1 MQLSFH
7 SRLGKHSVII
17 RSNADLFKRGNFHR
31 GTHILDARNGRVN
44 GDLRRINT
52 KCDADIESLFRNRGA
67 VETHTFR
74 QRDRIGRAVLHMKMG
89 AHGMRHRVDHMI
101 HLYYD
106 RNFTLSDIAQ
116 NSGIS
121 APYLS
126 TTFRNELGITL
137 KDYLAHIRTKQA
149 MKLLRESDLKVAE
162 IAEQV
167 GLPDARY
174 FSRVFREHV
183 GITPTEYRISGK
195 ETDANV
201 VREIY

>member
-1 MQLSFH
+1 MRHHIHAVHTLVVEMCGSGQYPALTMDYQYLTQEVIGVKTIFVDLS
-7 SRLGKHSVII
+7 
-17 RSNADLFKRGNFHR
+17 A
-31 GTHILDARNGRVN
+31 
-44 GDLRRINT
+44 
-52 KCDADIESLFRNRGA
+52 A
-67 VETHTFR
+67 VEHTFR
-74 QRDRIGRAVLHMKMG
+74 RMNQYVLT
-89 AHGMRHRVDHMI
+89 ALYMI

-106 RNFTLSDIAQ
+106 RNLTLSDIAQ

-149 MKLLRESDLKVAE
+149 MKLLRKRDLKVAE